1 MMEANV
7 LNFLAACAMAH
18 DWGMEELSFI
28 SHADGTLEMEGNYS
42 LKLHDAGWGGVIPP
56 SRISRLRKRLG
67 ILRALGHLNPLSSMT
82 TVATF
87 SLRLGT
93 NPKPLFLLF

>member
-42 LKLHDAGWGGVIPP
+42 LKLHDAGWGGYP
-56 SRISRLRKRLG
+56 SQQDFAAAKAAWDSKGPWPFKPTVVYDDSRN
-67 ILRALGHLNPLSSMT
+67 ILFEAGY
-82 TVATF
+82 
-87 SLRLGT
+87 
-93 NPKPLFLLF
+93 